1 MRLLMRRQR
10 NARVTHFAKDYV
22 NNINVT
28 ISIQRNAKVQL
39 FLMFYIPEISKIH
52 DMCLL
57 MNQSA
62 L

>member
-1 MRLLMRRQR
+1 MRLSMIRRR

-22 NNINVT
+22 NINVT

>member
-1 MRLLMRRQR
+1 MRLSMIRQR

-39 FLMFYIPEISKIH
+39 FLMSYIPEISKIH

>member
-1 MRLLMRRQR
+1 MRLSMIRQR

-39 FLMFYIPEISKIH
+39 LLMFYIPEIFQFKKSLI
-52 DMCLL
+52 CVC
-57 MNQSA
+57 
-62 L
+62 

>member
-1 MRLLMRRQR
+1 MRLSMIRQR

-39 FLMFYIPEISKIH
+39 FLMFYITEISKIH

>member
-1 MRLLMRRQR
+1 MRLSMIRQR

-22 NNINVT
+22 NNIDVT